1 MIAEEQQSGSP
12 AREEY
17 PEPVAVFDFG
27 QGKPARRGMLC
38 AV

>member
-1 MIAEEQQSGSP
+1 MIAEKQQSGSP
-12 AREEY
+12 AREES

-27 QGKPARRGMLC
+27 QVKPARRGMIC